1 MVEAQGR
8 VCTLPNRCGLIF
20 GFAEDCASKEEVSV
34 MKRTQ
39 LLGIVG
45 ALPTVLVLAGRSFVG
60 GAGS

>member
-1 MVEAQGR
+1 
-8 VCTLPNRCGLIF
+8 
-20 GFAEDCASKEEVSV
+20 

-45 ALPTVLVLAGRSFVG
+45 ALPTVLVLAGRGFVG